1 MKIIQTPTTNRLLI
15 IGANGGIGKQAVL
28 QALNAGYRVTALVR
42 NPAKLILQHAN
53 LEIVQGDMLVP
64 ESFEHHLKNKDAVIS
79 ALGVSGGI
87 FSDKPTTTYSQGNTS
102 LLQAME
108 KNGVSRAFFI
118 SASALDISPVLPFF
132 VRIAAKYI
140 LQKLLKN
147 MYDDLRTMEKRV
159 KASSIDWTIIRPPR
173 LTDGPVTGQYR
184 LAINQF
190 LKNGLSIS
198 RADVAHYIINN
209 LDNKDSYKATVEIGY

>member
-1 MKIIQTPTTNRLLI
+1 MKIVEPPNRLLI

-28 QALNAGYRVTALVR
+28 QALNAGYKVTALVR
-42 NPAKLILQHAN
+42 NPAKLTLQHAN
-53 LEIVQGDMLVP
+53 LEIVKGDALVQ

-87 FSDKPTTTYSQGNTS
+87 FSDKPTTTYSQGNAN
-102 LLQAME
+102 LLQAMK

-147 MYDDLRTMEKRV
+147 MYDDLRIMEKLI
-159 KASSIDWTIIRPPR
+159 KTSNINWTIIRPPR

-184 LAINQF
+184 LAINHF

-198 RADVAHYIINN
+198 RADVAHYMINN
-209 LDNKDSYKATVEIGY
+209 LEDKNSYKATIEIGY